1 MSDFIS
7 QEGFDKLMEEWKR
20 LKFVERP
27 EMQRQ
32 VGAAAAEGD
41 RSENAAYTY
50 GKMRLRDIDRRLR
63 ELDKIIDHAKVVST
77 NAPADGSIRF
87 GATVTLQDKKTNR
100 QRIYTL
106 VGVQEIDPIAGR
118 ISVNSPVGMALI
130 GKKQGDSMTIEIP
143 RGKVEYVIIGIT
155 YK

>member
-1 MSDFIS
+1 MPDPIS
-7 QEGFDKLMEEWKR
+7 KEGFDKLMEEWKR

-50 GKMRLRDIDRRLR
+50 GRMRLREIDRRLR
-63 ELDKIIDHAKVVST
+63 QLDRIIDHAKVIET
-77 NAPADGSIRF
+77 AEPADGSIRF
-87 GATVTLQDKKTNR
+87 GATVTLTEVKTHKTR
-100 QRIYTL
+100 TYTL
-106 VGVQEIDPIAGR
+106 VGVQEIDPIQGK
-118 ISVNSPVGMALI
+118 ISINSPVGTALL
-130 GKKQGDSMTIEIP
+130 GKKQGDKISVTIP
-143 RGKVEYVIIGIT
+143 RGTVEYSITEIT

>member
-1 MSDFIS
+1 MPTPIS

-63 ELDKIIDHAKVVST
+63 ALDKILDHAKVVST
-77 NAPADGSIRF
+77 EAPSDGSIRF
-87 GATVTLQDKKTNR
+87 GATVTLKDSKTKKT
-100 QRIYTL
+100 RIYTL
-106 VGVQEIDPIAGR
+106 VGVEEIDPLQGR
-118 ISVNSPVGMALI
+118 ISVNSPVGTALI
-130 GKKQGDSMTIEIP
+130 GKKKGDIVPITIP
-143 RGKVEYVIIGIT
+143 RGIVEYSVIEIA

>member
-63 ELDKIIDHAKVVST
+63 ELDKIIDHAKVIST

-130 GKKQGDSMTIEIP
+130 GKKQGDSVTIEIP
-143 RGKVEYVIIGIT
+143 RGKVEYAIIGIT

>member
-1 MSDFIS
+1 MPDPIS
-7 QEGFDKLMEEWKR
+7 KEGFDKLMEEWKR

-50 GKMRLRDIDRRLR
+50 GRMRLREIDRRLR
-63 ELDKIIDHAKVVST
+63 QLDRIIDHAKVIE
-77 NAPADGSIRF
+77 AAPPADGSIRF
-87 GATVTLQDKKTNR
+87 GATVTLSEIKTGKLR
-100 QRIYTL
+100 TYTL
-106 VGVQEIDPIAGR
+106 VGVQEIDPIQGK
-118 ISVNSPVGMALI
+118 ISVNSPVGTALI
-130 GKKQGDSMTIEIP
+130 GKKKGDTVSVTIP
-143 RGKVEYVIIGIT
+143 RGTVNYSIAEIT

>member
-1 MSDFIS
+1 MPDPIS
-7 QEGFDKLMEEWKR
+7 KEGFDKLMEEWKR

-63 ELDKIIDHAKVVST
+63 QLDRILDHAKVVAT
-77 NAPADGSIRF
+77 GAPADGSIRF
-87 GATVTLQDKKTNR
+87 GATVSLKEGKTSR
-100 QRIYTL
+100 VRTYTL
-106 VGVQEIDPIAGR
+106 VGVQEIDPLQGK
-118 ISVNSPVGMALI
+118 ISVSSPVGTALI
-130 GKKQGDSMTIEIP
+130 GKKKGDVVPITIP
-143 RGKVEYVIIGIT
+143 RGTVEYTVIEIT

>member
-1 MSDFIS
+1 MQQPIS
-7 QEGFDKLMEEWKR
+7 KEGFQKLKEEWEH

-63 ELDKIIDHAKVVST
+63 ELDKILDQAKVIEL
-77 NAPADGSIRF
+77 AIPKDGSIRF
-87 GATVTLQDKKTNR
+87 GATVTLEEETTKKQKT
-100 QRIYTL
+100 YTL
-106 VGVQEIDPIAGR
+106 VGVQEIDPLQGK
-118 ISVNSPVGMALI
+118 ISISSPVGKALL
-130 GKKQGDSMTIEIP
+130 GKYKGESVAITIPKGTFNYTVLEIL
-143 RGKVEYVIIGIT
+143 

>member
-118 ISVNSPVGMALI
+118 ISVYSPVGMALI
-130 GKKQGDSMTIEIP
+130 GKKQGDSVTIEIP
-143 RGKVEYVIIGIT
+143 RGKVEYAIIGIT

>member
-1 MSDFIS
+1 
-7 QEGFDKLMEEWKR
+7 MEEWKR

-63 ELDKIIDHAKVVST
+63 TLDRILDRVKVVST
-77 NAPADGSIRF
+77 EAPADGSIRF
-87 GATVTLQDKKTNR
+87 GATVSLRESRTGKTR
-100 QRIYTL
+100 VYTL
-106 VGVQEIDPIAGR
+106 VGVEEIDPLQGR
-118 ISVNSPVGMALI
+118 ISVNSPVGTALI
-130 GKKQGDSMTIEIP
+130 GKRKGDSVAITIP
-143 RGKVEYVIIGIT
+143 RGVVEYSIVEIS
-155 YK
+155 YR

>member
-130 GKKQGDSMTIEIP
+130 GKKQGDSVTIEIP

>member
-130 GKKQGDSMTIEIP
+130 GKKQGDSVTIEIP
-143 RGKVEYVIIGIT
+143 RGKVEYAIIEIA

>member
-63 ELDKIIDHAKVVST
+63 ELDEIIDHAKVVST

-130 GKKQGDSMTIEIP
+130 GKKQGDSVTIEIP

>member
-63 ELDKIIDHAKVVST
+63 ALDKIIDHAKVVST

-130 GKKQGDSMTIEIP
+130 GKKQGDSVTIEIP
-143 RGKVEYVIIGIT
+143 RGKVEYAIIGIT

>member
-130 GKKQGDSMTIEIP
+130 GKKQGDSVTIEIP
-143 RGKVEYVIIGIT
+143 RGKVEYVIIGTT

>member
-1 MSDFIS
+1 MANPIS

-63 ELDKIIDHAKVVST
+63 ALDKILDRAKVVSSE
-77 NAPADGSIRF
+77 APADGSIRF
-87 GATVTLQDKKTNR
+87 GATVTLKDSKTKKT
-100 QRIYTL
+100 RIYTL
-106 VGVQEIDPIAGR
+106 VGVEEIDPLQGR
-118 ISVNSPVGMALI
+118 ISVNSPVGTALI
-130 GKKQGDSMTIEIP
+130 GKKKGDIVPIFIP
-143 RGKVEYVIIGIT
+143 RGIVEYSVIEIA

>member
-1 MSDFIS
+1 MSDPIS
-7 QEGFDKLMEEWKR
+7 KEGFDKLMEEWKR

-63 ELDKIIDHAKVVST
+63 ELDKILDHAKVVST
-77 NAPADGSIRF
+77 EAPAAGSIRF
-87 GATVTLQDKKTNR
+87 GATVTLEDRKTRKKR
-100 QRIYTL
+100 VYTL
-106 VGVQEIDPIAGR
+106 VGVQEIDPLQGS
-118 ISVNSPVGMALI
+118 ISVSSPVGQALI
-130 GKKQGDSMTIEIP
+130 GKKKGAIVPITVPRGAIEYSIIEI
-143 RGKVEYVIIGIT
+143 EY
-155 YK
+155 K

>member
-41 RSENAAYTY
+41 RSDAAYTY

-130 GKKQGDSMTIEIP
+130 GKKQGDSVTIEIP
-143 RGKVEYVIIGIT
+143 RGKVEYAIIGIT

>member
-41 RSENAAYTY
+41 RSENAAYTH

-130 GKKQGDSMTIEIP
+130 GKKQGDSVTIEIP
-143 RGKVEYVIIGIT
+143 RGKVEYAIIGIT

>member
-77 NAPADGSIRF
+77 NAPTDGSIRF

-130 GKKQGDSMTIEIP
+130 GKKQGDSVTIEIP
-143 RGKVEYVIIGIT
+143 RGKVEYAIIGIT

>member
-130 GKKQGDSMTIEIP
+130 GKKQGDSVTIEIP
-143 RGKVEYVIIGIT
+143 RGKVEYAIIGIT
-155 YK
+155 YR

>member
-63 ELDKIIDHAKVVST
+63 ELDKMIDHAKVVST

-130 GKKQGDSMTIEIP
+130 GKKQGDSVTIEIP
-143 RGKVEYVIIGIT
+143 RGKVEYAIIGIT

>member
-130 GKKQGDSMTIEIP
+130 GKKQGDSVTIEIP
-143 RGKVEYVIIGIT
+143 RGKVEYAIIGIT

>member
-20 LKFVERP
+20 LKFVERH

-130 GKKQGDSMTIEIP
+130 GKKQGDSVTIEIP
-143 RGKVEYVIIGIT
+143 RGKVEYAIIGIT

>member
-1 MSDFIS
+1 MPNPIS

-63 ELDKIIDHAKVVST
+63 ALDKILDRAKVVST
-77 NAPADGSIRF
+77 EAPADGSIRF
-87 GATVTLQDKKTNR
+87 GATVSLKDARTGKTR
-100 QRIYTL
+100 VYTL
-106 VGVQEIDPIAGR
+106 VGVEEIDPLQGR
-118 ISVNSPVGMALI
+118 ISVNSPVGTALI
-130 GKKQGDSMTIEIP
+130 GKKKGDTVSIAIP
-143 RGKVEYVIIGIT
+143 RGIVEYSVIEIL

>member
-77 NAPADGSIRF
+77 HAPADGSIRF

-130 GKKQGDSMTIEIP
+130 GKKQGDSVTIEIP
-143 RGKVEYVIIGIT
+143 RGKVEYAIIGIT

>member
-1 MSDFIS
+1 
-7 QEGFDKLMEEWKR
+7 MEEWKR

-63 ELDKIIDHAKVVST
+63 ALDKILDRARVVST
-77 NAPADGSIRF
+77 DAPADGSIRF
-87 GATVTLQDKKTNR
+87 GASVTLRDKKTGKVR
-100 QRIYTL
+100 TYTL
-106 VGVQEIDPIAGR
+106 VGVEEIDPLQGR
-118 ISVNSPVGMALI
+118 ISVSSPVGCALI
-130 GKKQGDSMTIEIP
+130 GKKRGDIVPIAIP
-143 RGKVEYVIIGIT
+143 RGTVEYAVVEIS

>member
-41 RSENAAYTY
+41 RSEYAAYTY

-63 ELDKIIDHAKVVST
+63 QLDKILDHAKVVST
-77 NAPADGSIRF
+77 AAPADGSIRF
-87 GATVTLQDKKTNR
+87 GATVTLQDRKTSKR
-100 QRIYTL
+100 RVYTL
-106 VGVQEIDPIAGR
+106 VGVQEIDPLAGK
-118 ISVNSPVGMALI
+118 ISVSSPVGMALI
-130 GKKQGDSMTIEIP
+130 GKKQGDIVPITVPRGTIE
-143 RGKVEYVIIGIT
+143 YSIIEISYT
-155 YK
+155 

>member
-87 GATVTLQDKKTNR
+87 GATVTLQDKQTNR

-130 GKKQGDSMTIEIP
+130 GKKQGDSVTIEIP

>member
-1 MSDFIS
+1 MQQPIS
-7 QEGFDKLMEEWKR
+7 KEGFQKLKEEWEH

-27 EMQRQ
+27 EMQYQ

-63 ELDKIIDHAKVVST
+63 ELDKILDQAKVIEL
-77 NAPADGSIRF
+77 AIPEDGSIRF
-87 GATVTLQDKKTNR
+87 GATVTLEEETTKKQKT
-100 QRIYTL
+100 YTL
-106 VGVQEIDPIAGR
+106 VGVQEIDPLQGK
-118 ISVNSPVGMALI
+118 ISVSSPVGKALL
-130 GKKQGDSMTIEIP
+130 GKHKGESVAITIPKGTFHYTVLEI
-143 RGKVEYVIIGIT
+143 R

>member
-1 MSDFIS
+1 M
-7 QEGFDKLMEEWKR
+7 MEEWKR

-63 ELDKIIDHAKVVST
+63 QLDRILDHAKVVT
-77 NAPADGSIRF
+77 TAAPEDGSIRF
-87 GATVTLQDKKTNR
+87 GATVTLKEAKTNR
-100 QRIYTL
+100 VRTYTL
-106 VGVQEIDPIAGR
+106 VGVQEIDPLQGK
-118 ISVNSPVGMALI
+118 ISVSSPVGTALI
-130 GKKQGDSMTIEIP
+130 GKKQGDLVPITIP
-143 RGKVEYVIIGIT
+143 RGTVEYTVIEIT

>member
-1 MSDFIS
+1 MPNPIS

-63 ELDKIIDHAKVVST
+63 ALDKILDHAKVVST
-77 NAPADGSIRF
+77 EAPADGSIRF
-87 GATVTLQDKKTNR
+87 GATVTLQDSKTKKT
-100 QRIYTL
+100 RIYTL
-106 VGVQEIDPIAGR
+106 VGVEEIDPLQGR
-118 ISVNSPVGMALI
+118 ISVNSPVGTALI
-130 GKKQGDSMTIEIP
+130 GKKKGDIVPITIP
-143 RGKVEYVIIGIT
+143 RGTVEYSVVEIA

>member
-130 GKKQGDSMTIEIP
+130 GKKQGDRVTIEIP
-143 RGKVEYVIIGIT
+143 RGKVEYAIIGIT

>member
-118 ISVNSPVGMALI
+118 ISVYSPVGMALI
-130 GKKQGDSMTIEIP
+130 GKKQGDSVTIEIP

>member
-1 MSDFIS
+1 
-7 QEGFDKLMEEWKR
+7 
-20 LKFVERP
+20 
-27 EMQRQ
+27 
-32 VGAAAAEGD
+32 
-41 RSENAAYTY
+41 
-50 GKMRLRDIDRRLR
+50 MRLRDIDRRLR

-130 GKKQGDSMTIEIP
+130 GKKQGDSVTIEIP
-143 RGKVEYVIIGIT
+143 RGKVEYAIIGIT

>member
-1 MSDFIS
+1 MSEPIS
-7 QEGFDKLMEEWKR
+7 KEGFDKLMEEWKR

-50 GKMRLRDIDRRLR
+50 GKMRLREIDRRLR
-63 ELDKIIDHAKVVST
+63 QLDKILDRAKVVET
-77 NAPADGSIRF
+77 AAPADGSIRF
-87 GATVTLQDKKTNR
+87 GATVKLKDCKTNR
-100 QRIYTL
+100 ERVYTL
-106 VGVQEIDPIAGR
+106 VGVQEIDPLSGK
-118 ISVNSPVGMALI
+118 ISVNSPVGTALI
-130 GKKQGDSMTIEIP
+130 GKRKGETVPIAIP
-143 RGKVEYVIIGIT
+143 RGTVEYTVVEIS

>member
-63 ELDKIIDHAKVVST
+63 QLDKILHHAKVVST
-77 NAPADGSIRF
+77 AAPADGSIRF
-87 GATVTLQDKKTNR
+87 GATVTLQDRKTSKR
-100 QRIYTL
+100 RVYTL
-106 VGVQEIDPIAGR
+106 VGVQEIDPLAGK
-118 ISVNSPVGMALI
+118 ISVSSPVGMALI
-130 GKKQGDSMTIEIP
+130 GKKQGDIVPITVPRGTIE
-143 RGKVEYVIIGIT
+143 YSIIEISYT
-155 YK
+155 